1 MAKVGLLTLE
11 LVRKTNADRVYE
23 FTPTD
28 KEKSMKAWK
37 WTAAAILCASVAFGA
52 DKKAAKAPKA
62 TAKTAKAAKAPKA
75 DLAAGKKAFET
86 YCVACHG
93 AAGKGDGAAAAA
105 LNPKPR
111 DFTDAAYMK
120 GRTDE
125 QLKKVIVEGG
135 AANNLSPL
143 MAPWGGT
150 LKPNEIDDVLAYVR
164 TFVK

>member
-1 MAKVGLLTLE
+1 
-11 LVRKTNADRVYE
+11 
-23 FTPTD
+23 
-28 KEKSMKAWK
+28 MKAWK

-52 DKKAAKAPKA
+52 DKKAAKA
-62 TAKTAKAAKAPKA
+62 AKVPKAAKAPKA
-75 DLAAGKKAFET
+75 DLVAGKKVFET

-111 DFTDAAYMK
+111 DFTDATYMK

-125 QLKKVIVEGG
+125 QLIKVITEGG

-150 LKPNEIDDVLAYVR
+150 LKPNEISDVLAYVR
-164 TFVK
+164 TLVK